1 MVSSLYN
8 AVVSYPGSF
17 GIWANLC
24 MEMTEGTSEIAVIG
38 EKPFWLGEQI
48 LAEFIPHKVFMISM
62 GGNEKFPLLAGKPE
76 KGIPLIYL
84 CKAYSCLKP
93 LSQLND
99 LLNLITISN
108 KN

>member
-1 MVSSLYN
+1 
-8 AVVSYPGSF
+8 
-17 GIWANLC
+17 

-38 EKPFWLGEQI
+38 KEPFGLGEQV
-48 LAEFIPHKVFMISM
+48 LAEFIPHKVLMISM
-62 GGNEKFPLLAGKPE
+62 GGNEKFPLLSGKPE
-76 KGIPLIYL
+76 KDIPLIYL

-93 LSQLND
+93 LSQVND